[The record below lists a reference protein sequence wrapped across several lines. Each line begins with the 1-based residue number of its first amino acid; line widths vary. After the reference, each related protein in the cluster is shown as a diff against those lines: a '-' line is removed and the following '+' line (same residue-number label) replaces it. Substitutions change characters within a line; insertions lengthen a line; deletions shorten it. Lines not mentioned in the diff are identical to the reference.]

1 MIADIEAIVWFQMR
15 ELGYKLQSKPK
26 QLVLKIPL
34 MAIKYYINQAK
45 KKIGSYMT
53 KVNAIFKEYF

>member
-34 MAIKYYINQAK
+34 MAIKYYINQV
-45 KKIGSYMT
+45 KIKISSYMT
-53 KVNAIFKEYF
+53 KINAILQR